1 VITSML
7 RLKFVLIV
15 LLLPAFICRALIP
28 VGFMPKTEDHFS
40 VELKICPGHLGHH
53 AGDGAPRPNAPG
65 QDHPCVY
72 SAGTA
77 SAPPATLLAGLAP
90 ITFLIAPVVITSA
103 SISGR
108 ELDRTHLARGPPLT

>member
-1 VITSML
+1 MP
-7 RLKFVLIV
+7 RLKIILIA

-28 VGFMPKTEDHFS
+28 VGFMPKTENHFS

-53 AGDGAPRPNAPG
+53 TGDGAPRPGPPG

-72 SAGTA
+72 SAGAA

-90 ITFLIAPVVITSA
+90 IAFVLAPVAITSA
-103 SISGR
+103 TLADR
-108 ELDRTHLARGPPLT
+108 DLDRTHLARGPPLA